1 MKQVNDETELSDTDR
16 RYSGMGSYRQRQEI
30 FRWIAENVGC
40 KKSRT
45 DEYYDPIQETSVQL
59 PCGYMCA
66 WTNDASE
73 YVLSSYDHFKPEA
86 PGAWK
91 QMEKIDH
98 RAVGHSPPAS
108 RITGHG

>member
-1 MKQVNDETELSDTDR
+1 MW
-16 RYSGMGSYRQRQEI
+16 SYRQRQEI

-40 KKSRT
+40 KIPRT

-59 PCGYMCA
+59 PCGYGCA

-73 YVLSSYDHFKPEA
+73 YVLSSDDHFKPEA

-91 QMEKIDH
+91 QMEKMSIEPP
-98 RAVGHSPPAS
+98 GILPPAYS
-108 RITGHG
+108 MAGHG